1 MVCWVSFSGAKIVKI
16 CVNTKFFCNCW
27 DICVIFSTFAG
38 EMREIKWILSLIGL
52 CVVLA
57 MHSQSIVMET
67 AIEDVLED
75 IYNQL
80 SEDDEILQEDV
91 QEQLMNIAA
100 NPIDLNHTNADELAE
115 LMFLSDEQI
124 DAILMYQYEHGFKE
138 IYELQLID
146 CLKDY
151 EIRNLLP
158 FVRVDSLEVQ
168 EFRSS
173 GGEKMYFREV
183 FHYAKH
189 EMTLRTD
196 ARNIEDFEGDPMYG
210 KLRYRFNYR
219 NRVQAGVTAMMAASD
234 GRLAMGDRWDY
245 GGYIQLK
252 NIGPMKTIVAGNYQ
266 ASFGYGLV
274 VGSPFKRGK
283 SAYIQSTATTDEGL
297 KKYSSVGDSYNYF
310 HGMGA
315 TARVSRWADV
325 SAFYSLRKGKEEAWN
340 HVVGVNATGR
350 WNRLKVG
357 ITAVETIEATN
368 SSQFRERSQASYSL
382 EVKRREA
389 SGVMG
394 VNARWNM
401 GKVDIWGEVAT
412 SHGNKWGVGVITGVR
427 YRPISDVN
435 LLAIYRYYSPEFDN
449 VYANSLCSWSRM
461 KDEHGGYLGVEYNR
475 LKNWQLSAFGD
486 IWKTGFETMAQADF
500 IPQKDYRMHTRFRV
514 KRKDEKDTYSLRWN
528 MVYEFGQWKM
538 KTQADG
544 NMVQAKGAWTYG
556 WSVLQDVEYRFSK
569 VPIVLQLR
577 AQAFDAREWNNR
589 VYIYENDVLYAYA
602 IPFVYGLGGRFWLN
616 ARYKINDIFSLY
628 LRVSETIYQRTWA
641 MEHDKKSTRTDVH
654 ALLRVKL

>member
-38 EMREIKWILSLIGL
+38 EMREIKWILSFVGL

-57 MHSQSIVMET
+57 MHSQSIVMEA

-80 SEDDEILQEDV
+80 SEEDEILQEDV
-91 QEQLMNIAA
+91 QEQLMDIAA

-158 FVRVDSLEVQ
+158 FVEVKGERLEAK
-168 EFRSS
+168 
-173 GGEKMYFREV
+173 GKDMYFREV

-219 NRVQAGVTAMMAASD
+219 NRVQAGVTAMMAASN

-252 NIGPMKTIVAGNYQ
+252 DIGPMKTIVAGNYQ

-310 HGMGA
+310 HGIGA
-315 TARVSRWADV
+315 TARVSSWADV

-340 HVVGVNATGR
+340 HVVGVNTTGR

-357 ITAVETIEATN
+357 ITAVETIEAT

-394 VNARWNM
+394 MNARWNM

-412 SHGNKWGVGVITGVR
+412 SHGNTWGVGVITGVR

-461 KDEHGGYLGVEYNR
+461 KDEHGGYFGLEYNR

-556 WSVLQDVEYRFSK
+556 WSVLQDVEYRFSE

-616 ARYKINDIFSLY
+616 ARYKINDIFSVY
-628 LRVSETIYQRTWA
+628 LRVSETIYQDTWA

>member
-1 MVCWVSFSGAKIVKI
+1 MVCLVSFSGAKILKI

-38 EMREIKWILSLIGL
+38 EMREIKWILSLVGL

-57 MHSQSIVMET
+57 MHGQSV

-100 NPIDLNHTNADELAE
+100 NPINLNNTNADELAE

-158 FVRVDSLEVQ
+158 FVEVKGDRLEAK
-168 EFRSS
+168 
-173 GGEKMYFREV
+173 GKDIYFREV

-189 EMTLRTD
+189 EMTLRVD

-219 NRVQAGVTAMMAASD
+219 NRVQAGVSVL
-234 GRLAMGDRWDY
+234 RRQGDEAIRQEGERWDY

-252 NIGPMKTIVAGNYQ
+252 DIGPMKTVVAGNYQ

-310 HGMGA
+310 HGVGA
-315 TARVSRWADV
+315 TARVSNWADV

-357 ITAVETIEATN
+357 ITAVETIEAT

-382 EVKRREA
+382 EAKRREA
-389 SGVMG
+389 KGAMG
-394 VNARWNM
+394 VNARWNQ

-427 YRPISDVN
+427 YRPISDMN

-475 LKNWQLSAFGD
+475 LKNWQLSAF
-486 IWKTGFETMAQADF
+486 
-500 IPQKDYRMHTRFRV
+500 
-514 KRKDEKDTYSLRWN
+514 
-528 MVYEFGQWKM
+528 
-538 KTQADG
+538 
-544 NMVQAKGAWTYG
+544 
-556 WSVLQDVEYRFSK
+556 
-569 VPIVLQLR
+569 
-577 AQAFDAREWNNR
+577 
-589 VYIYENDVLYAYA
+589 
-602 IPFVYGLGGRFWLN
+602 
-616 ARYKINDIFSLY
+616 
-628 LRVSETIYQRTWA
+628 
-641 MEHDKKSTRTDVH
+641 
-654 ALLRVKL
+654 

>member
-1 MVCWVSFSGAKIVKI
+1 MTSSIHAESF
-16 CVNTKFFCNCW
+16 TLD
-27 DICVIFSTFAG
+27 DI
-38 EMREIKWILSLIGL
+38 
-52 CVVLA
+52 
-57 MHSQSIVMET
+57 
-67 AIEDVLED
+67 LED

-80 SEDDEILQEDV
+80 SEDGEIPLEDV
-91 QEQLMNIAA
+91 QEELIEIAQ
-100 NPIDLNHTNADELAE
+100 NPINLNQTTVNELNR
-115 LMFLSDEQI
+115 LHFLSDEQI
-124 DAILMYQYEHGFKE
+124 DAILLYQYLHPFQE

-158 FVRVDSLEVQ
+158 FVYV
-168 EFRSS
+168 
-173 GGEKMYFREV
+173 GEIKEEKNMYFREV

-189 EMTLRTD
+189 EITLRTD

-210 KLRYRFNYR
+210 KLRYRFNYQ
-219 NRVQAGVTAMMAASD
+219 NRVMAGVTIGHTPGAT
-234 GRLAMGDRWDY
+234 WENINY
-245 GGYIQLK
+245 GGFIELRDM
-252 NIGPMKTIVAGNYQ
+252 GPMKRIVAGNYQ
-266 ASFGYGLV
+266 AHFGYGLV
-274 VGSPFKRGK
+274 IGSPFKRGK
-283 SAYIQSTATTDEGL
+283 TAYIQSTATTDEGL
-297 KKYSSVGDSYNYF
+297 KKFGSVGDSYNYF
-310 HGMGA
+310 HGVGA
-315 TARVSRWADV
+315 TAKVSNWADV
-325 SAFYSLRKGKEEAWN
+325 SAFYSLREGKEEWN

-357 ITAVETIEATN
+357 ITAVETIEQPTPSLN
-368 SSQFRERSQASYSL
+368 GRENCVGA
-382 EVKRREA
+382 
-389 SGVMG
+389 MG

-486 IWKTGFETMAQADF
+486 VWKSGFETMAQADF

-514 KRKDEKDTYSLRWN
+514 KRKDKKDTYSLRWN

-544 NMVQAKGAWTYG
+544 NMVQAEGAWTYG
-556 WSVLQDVEYRFSK
+556 WSVLQDVEYRFSE
-569 VPIVLQLR
+569 VPVVLQFR
-577 AQAFDAREWNNR
+577 AQAFDAQEWNNR

-616 ARYKINDIFSLY
+616 ARYKINDTFSLY
-628 LRVSETIYQRTWA
+628 LRASETIYQYAWA
-641 MEHDKKSTRTDVH
+641 IEHDKKSTRTDVH
-654 ALLRVKL
+654 ALLRIKL

>member
-1 MVCWVSFSGAKIVKI
+1 MVSFSGAKILKI
-16 CVNTKFFCNCW
+16 CVNTKFFCNCQ
-27 DICVIFSTFAG
+27 DICVIFSTFVV
-38 EMREIKWILSLIGL
+38 EMRWIKWILSLVGL

-57 MHSQSIVMET
+57 MHGQSV
-67 AIEDVLED
+67 AIEDILED

-158 FVRVDSLEVQ
+158 FVRVDSLGVQ

-189 EMTLRTD
+189 EMTLRMD
-196 ARNIEDFEGDPMYG
+196 ARNIEDYEGDPIYG
-210 KLRYRFNYR
+210 KLRYRFNYQ
-219 NRVQAGVTAMMAASD
+219 NRVQAGVSVL
-234 GRLAMGDRWDY
+234 RRQGDEAIRQEGERWDY

-252 NIGPMKTIVAGNYQ
+252 DIGPMKTVVAGNYQ

-310 HGMGA
+310 HGVGA

-325 SAFYSLRKGKEEAWN
+325 SAFYSLRKGKEDAWN
-340 HVVGVNATGR
+340 HVVGMNATGR

-357 ITAVETIEATN
+357 VTAVETIEATN
-368 SSQFRERSQASYSL
+368 SSQFRERSQASYGL
-382 EVKRREA
+382 EMKRREA
-389 SGVMG
+389 SGAMG

-449 VYANSLCSWSRM
+449 IYANSLCSWSRM

-475 LKNWQLSAFGD
+475 LINWQLSAFGD
-486 IWKTGFETMAQADF
+486 VWKTGFETMAQADF
-500 IPQKDYRMHTRFRV
+500 VPQKDYRMHTRFRV

-528 MVYEFGQWKM
+528 MVYEFGPWKM

-544 NMVQAKGAWTYG
+544 NMVQAKGGWTYG
-556 WSVLQDVEYRFSK
+556 WSVLQDVEYRFSE

-616 ARYKINDIFSLY
+616 ARYKINDTFSVY

>member
-1 MVCWVSFSGAKIVKI
+1 MSL
-16 CVNTKFFCNCW
+16 FFR
-27 DICVIFSTFAG
+27 TFAV
-38 EMREIKWILSLIGL
+38 EMNKIRRIIMCMGL
-52 CVVLA
+52 CVA
-57 MHSQSIVMET
+57 MATYGQDVRVELVME
-67 AIEDVLED
+67 D
-75 IYNQL
+75 IFNQL
-80 SEDDEILQEDV
+80 SEDGDLSYEDI
-91 QEQLMNIAA
+91 EEELLSIAD
-100 NPIDLNHTNADELAE
+100 NPMDLNTVTQEELSR

-173 GGEKMYFREV
+173 GGKKMYFREV

-189 EMTLRTD
+189 EMTLRMD
-196 ARNIEDFEGDPMYG
+196 ARNIEDFDGDPMYG
-210 KLRYRFNYR
+210 QLRYRFNYQ
-219 NRVQAGVTAMMAASD
+219 NRVQAGVTTMMATGD
-234 GRLAMGDRWDY
+234 GRLAMSDRWDY
-245 GGYIQLK
+245 GGYVQLK
-252 NIGPMKTIVAGNYQ
+252 DIGPMKTIVVGNYQ
-266 ASFGYGLV
+266 ANFGYGLV
-274 VGSPFKRGK
+274 VGSPLKRGK

-310 HGMGA
+310 HGVGA
-315 TARVSRWADV
+315 TARVSSWADV

-357 ITAVETIEATN
+357 VTAVETIEAT

-382 EVKRREA
+382 EVKRRDV

-427 YRPISDVN
+427 YRPISDLN

-461 KDEHGGYLGVEYNR
+461 KDEHGGYLGIEYNR

-528 MVYEFGQWKM
+528 MVYNFGQWKM

-556 WSVLQDVEYRFSK
+556 WSVLQDVEYRFSE

-616 ARYKINDIFSLY
+616 ARYKINDTFSLY
-628 LRVSETIYQRTWA
+628 LRVSETIYQRAWA

>member
-1 MVCWVSFSGAKIVKI
+1 MSQ
-16 CVNTKFFCNCW
+16 FFR
-27 DICVIFSTFAG
+27 TFAV
-38 EMREIKWILSLIGL
+38 EMNKIRRIIMCMGL
-52 CVVLA
+52 CVA
-57 MHSQSIVMET
+57 MATYGQDVRVEQVME
-67 AIEDVLED
+67 D
-75 IYNQL
+75 IFNQL
-80 SEDDEILQEDV
+80 SEDGDLSYEDI
-91 QEQLMNIAA
+91 EEELLSIAD
-100 NPIDLNHTNADELAE
+100 NPMDLNTITQEELSQ

-124 DAILMYQYEHGFKE
+124 DAILMYQYEYGFKE

-146 CLKDY
+146 CLEDY

-158 FVRVDSLEVQ
+158 FVEVKPTPDPSLKG
-168 EFRSS
+168 RASLR
-173 GGEKMYFREV
+173 EKIYFREV

-189 EMTLRTD
+189 EMTLRMD

-210 KLRYRFNYR
+210 KLRYRFNYQ
-219 NRVQAGVTAMMAASD
+219 NRVQAGVSVL
-234 GRLAMGDRWDY
+234 RRQGDEAIRQEGERWDY

-252 NIGPMKTIVAGNYQ
+252 DIGPMKTVVAGNYQ

-310 HGMGA
+310 HGVGA
-315 TARVSRWADV
+315 TAKVSSWADV
-325 SAFYSLRKGKEEAWN
+325 SAFYSLRRSKEEAWN
-340 HVVGVNATGR
+340 HVVGMNATGR
-350 WNRLKVG
+350 WKRLKVG
-357 ITAVETIEATN
+357 VTAVETIEQPTPDP
-368 SSQFRERSQASYSL
+368 SLKGRENYVGA
-382 EVKRREA
+382 
-389 SGVMG
+389 MG

-412 SHGNKWGVGVITGVR
+412 SHGNTWGVGVITGVR

-475 LKNWQLSAFGD
+475 LRNWQLSVFGD
-486 IWKTGFETMAQADF
+486 VWKTGFETMAQADF
-500 IPQKDYRMHTRFRV
+500 VPQKDYRMHTRFRV

-556 WSVLQDVEYRFSK
+556 WSVLQDVEYRFSE

-616 ARYKINDIFSLY
+616 ARYKINDILSVY
-628 LRVSETIYQRTWA
+628 LRVSETIYQDAWA

>member
-1 MVCWVSFSGAKIVKI
+1 MKRRIEIIIALVLCCVSMIYSQSFSLE
-16 CVNTKFFCNCW
+16 
-27 DICVIFSTFAG
+27 DI
-38 EMREIKWILSLIGL
+38 
-52 CVVLA
+52 
-57 MHSQSIVMET
+57 
-67 AIEDVLED
+67 LED
-75 IYNQL
+75 IYNEL
-80 SEDDEILQEDV
+80 SEEGEVPLEEV
-91 QEQLMNIAA
+91 QEELLELASH
-100 NPIDLNHTNADELAE
+100 PINLNQTTADELSK
-115 LMFLSDEQI
+115 LRFLSDEQI
-124 DAILMYQYEHGFKE
+124 DAILLYQYQHPFQE

-158 FVRVDSLEVQ
+158 FVEVKPTPYPSLKL
-168 EFRSS
+168 
-173 GGEKMYFREV
+173 GEKMYFREV

-252 NIGPMKTIVAGNYQ
+252 DIGPMKTVVAGNYQ

-283 SAYIQSTATTDEGL
+283 SVYIQSTATTDEGL

-310 HGMGA
+310 HGVGA
-315 TARVSRWADV
+315 TAKVSSWADV
-325 SAFYSLRKGKEEAWN
+325 SAFYSLRKGKEKAWN

-350 WNRLKVG
+350 WKRLKVG
-357 ITAVETIEATN
+357 VTAMEEIRQSGDEA
-368 SSQFRERSQASYSL
+368 
-382 EVKRREA
+382 KRREA
-389 SGVMG
+389 KGAMG

-486 IWKTGFETMAQADF
+486 VWKTGFETMVQADF
-500 IPQKDYRMHTRFRV
+500 IPEKNYRMHTRFRV

-556 WSVLQDVEYRFSK
+556 WSVLQDVEYRFSE

-616 ARYKINDIFSLY
+616 ARYKINDTFSVY
-628 LRVSETIYQRTWA
+628 LRVSETIYQNVWA

>member
-1 MVCWVSFSGAKIVKI
+1 MKSIKFIIFVFMACMALSTHAASF
-16 CVNTKFFCNCW
+16 TL
-27 DICVIFSTFAG
+27 D
-38 EMREIKWILSLIGL
+38 EILS
-52 CVVLA
+52 
-57 MHSQSIVMET
+57 
-67 AIEDVLED
+67 D

-80 SEDDEILQEDV
+80 SEEGEIALEDLQE
-91 QEQLMNIAA
+91 ELLELAEH
-100 NPIDLNHTNADELAE
+100 PIDLNHTSVDELSK
-115 LMFLSDEQI
+115 LRFLSDEQI
-124 DAILMYQYEHGFKE
+124 DAILIYQYDHPFQD

-158 FVRVDSLEVQ
+158 FVEVKPTPAPSLEG
-168 EFRSS
+168 RSS
-173 GGEKMYFREV
+173 LGEKMYFREI

-189 EMTLRTD
+189 EMTLRLD

-210 KLRYRFNYR
+210 KFRYRFNYQ
-219 NRVQAGVTAMMAASD
+219 NQVQAGVTAMMAAGN

-252 NIGPMKTIVAGNYQ
+252 DIGPMKSIVAGNYQ

-274 VGSPFKRGK
+274 VGSPLKRGK

-297 KKYSSVGDSYNYF
+297 KKYSSVGDSYPYF
-310 HGMGA
+310 HGVGA
-315 TARVSRWADV
+315 TARVSQWADV
-325 SAFYSLRKGKEEAWN
+325 SAFYSLRKGKEDAWN

-357 ITAVETIEATN
+357 VTAVENIEVRSERLEAKGGKTIDRA
-368 SSQFRERSQASYSL
+368 
-382 EVKRREA
+382 
-389 SGVMG
+389 VMG
-394 VNARWNM
+394 VNARWNQ
-401 GKVDIWGEVAT
+401 GKIDIWGEAAT
-412 SHGNKWGVGVITGVR
+412 SQGNKWGVGVITGVR

-449 VYANSLCSWSRM
+449 AYANSLCSWSRM
-461 KDEHGGYLGVEYNR
+461 KDEHGGYIGVEYNR
-475 LKNWQLSAFGD
+475 LKDWQLSAFGD

-500 IPQKDYRMHTRFRV
+500 IPQKAYRMHTRFRL

-528 MVYEFGQWKM
+528 MAYRLGPWKM

-544 NMVQAKGAWTYG
+544 NLVESKGRWTYG
-556 WSVLQDVEYRFSK
+556 WSILQDVEYRFAD

-589 VYIYENDVLYAYA
+589 VYIYENDVLYAYS

-616 ARYKINDIFSLY
+616 ARYIINDTFSVY
-628 LRVSETIYQRTWA
+628 LRVSETVYQSAWA
-641 MEHDKKSTRTDVH
+641 ADNDRKSHRTDVH